1 MPGQITGYFLIFVCN
16 TFTSV
21 RRFIVSVLVLLS
33 FCGPIL
39 RAQDRDD
46 FGIWQDIDVGA
57 KLSERWTGG
66 LWFEHRSKGDA
77 KVLDCALVMPYLDY
91 KLSRFIHLNY
101 ASEFIQTLNGWY
113 ITCRPSV
120 SLYLGEGNL
129 SFTLRELPIY
139 THCCA
144 DGSGKW
150 TLRTRGKVA
159 YSLPQTR
166 LKPYLSCEL
175 FTARHWEKTRYYLGT
190 SWSFGNH
197 STLDL
202 FYLYYVMAGMST
214 QRHVLGLGYAF
225 KI

>member
-1 MPGQITGYFLIFVCN
+1 MKRLLTIFLFL
-16 TFTSV
+16 
-21 RRFIVSVLVLLS
+21 LVFGGLRLL
-33 FCGPIL
+33 
-39 RAQDRDD
+39 AQDRDD

-77 KVLDCALVMPYLDY
+77 KVLDCALVMPYVDY
-91 KLSRFIHLNY
+91 KLSRLIHLNY
-101 ASEFIQTLNGWY
+101 ASEFIQTLKGWY

-139 THCCA
+139 TYCCA
-144 DGSGKW
+144 DGSGNW
-150 TLRTRGKVA
+150 MLRTRGKVA
-159 YSLPQTR
+159 YALPQTP

-190 SWSFGNH
+190 TWSFGKH

-202 FYLYYVMAGMST
+202 FYLYYVMAGAST

>member
-1 MPGQITGYFLIFVCN
+1 MPGQLTGFFLFLYSYTDRPVK
-16 TFTSV
+16 
-21 RRFIVSVLVLLS
+21 RFIVSLLVLLS

-57 KLSERWTGG
+57 RLSERWSGG

-77 KVLDCALVMPYLDY
+77 KVLDCALVMPYVDY

-101 ASEFIQTLNGWY
+101 ASEFIQTLKGWY

-139 THCCA
+139 THCCT
-144 DGSGKW
+144 DGTGKW

-159 YSLPQTR
+159 YALPQTR

-190 SWSFGNH
+190 SWSFGSH